1 MCVCVCVCWCVNILI
16 HASVL
21 ALFGSKLTCDI
32 CHTHPMSRALYL
44 QWTGPGLKPG
54 PGVYKPAEEVD
65 SSAPRRFS
73 SLVLNNGL

>member
-1 MCVCVCVCWCVNILI
+1 
-16 HASVL
+16 
-21 ALFGSKLTCDI
+21 
-32 CHTHPMSRALYL
+32 MSRALYL